1 MAFENNDILCLLSIC
16 IKQIQMK
23 KYVLCVRDI
32 FLGERNGPK
41 YGIR

>member
-1 MAFENNDILCLLSIC
+1 MAFENNDILYLFTIC
-16 IKQIQMK
+16 IIEIQMK

-32 FLGERNGPK
+32 FLGERNGTK